1 MMKEISMNLHSS
13 DIMSGRYVLR
23 SMSRQTNRIIPGS
36 RMTSTEV
43 GALQVHHDENNMEF
57 YIKLGKERA
66 FLQYD
71 VLNPVTGA
79 VDLQHTVV
87 PEVFQGQGIAKVLA
101 KTAMDHFSTQNK
113 QMKLTCWYL
122 KKYYNEN
129 PSHLYED
136 RVIDN

>member
-1 MMKEISMNLHSS
+1 
-13 DIMSGRYVLR
+13 MSGRYALR
-23 SMSRQTNRIIPGS
+23 SLSQHAKRNLGTRMS
-36 RMTSTEV
+36 STEV
-43 GALQVHHDENNMEF
+43 GALQVHHDERNMEF
-57 YIKLGKERA
+57 YIKLGDDKA

-101 KTAMDHFSTQNK
+101 KTVMDHFATQNK

-129 PSHLYED
+129 QIQLYAG
-136 RVIDN
+136 RVIGD